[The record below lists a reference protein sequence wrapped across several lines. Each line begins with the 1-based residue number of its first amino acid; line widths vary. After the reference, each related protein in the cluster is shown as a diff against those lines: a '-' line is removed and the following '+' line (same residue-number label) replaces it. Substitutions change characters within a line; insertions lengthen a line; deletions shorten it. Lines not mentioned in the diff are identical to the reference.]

1 MVLVSAKPLTELR
14 AGDGDE
20 SGLSSGS
27 ELTLSSDSDGVMS
40 PDHVLRDSS
49 PLLPLL
55 EVLLDCDASS
65 PFSGEQL
72 FMKFLDGPVSTGS
85 WKKTF

>member
-1 MVLVSAKPLTELR
+1 MSAKPLTELR

-27 ELTLSSDSDGVMS
+27 ELTRSSDSNGAMR
-40 PDHVLRDSS
+40 PDHVLHDSS

-55 EVLLDCDASS
+55 EMLLGCDASS
-65 PFSGEQL
+65 PFSVEQL
-72 FMKFLDGPVSTGS
+72 FMKFLGGPVSIGS